1 MKKIV
6 LVVAVLLL
14 VAPAMAE
21 VKITCT
27 QATGAGQ
34 ENIITVSYNAIS
46 EANLPRAFALDITL
60 TDTLGANNAVIS
72 SITAAKVGESNN
84 SSRGFGV
91 FLGSDGVD
99 INEDTGEVNRP
110 PAGRGWGSPAAN
122 PADPCALA
130 GIGTNA
136 VTVELASLYK
146 GPQGVGN
153 PNAPPKSGGL
163 FTFTVNNKA
172 CNVTITLN
180 ARRGGI
186 VKENPNEPVDA
197 NLPGVGLTPAFEIRC
212 PGDIVGVG
220 FGPRDALCNIWDYMR
235 LSANYPPQ
243 PYTDPDT
250 DLCGVGFGP
259 KDNACNI
266 WDYMK
271 LSANYPTTNW
281 Q

>member
-1 MKKIV
+1 MKKMF
-6 LVVAVLLL
+6 LVMAVLLL

-21 VKITCT
+21 VKITCVQGT
-27 QATGAGQ
+27 APGQ
-34 ENIITVSYNAIS
+34 DNIITVSYDAIS

-72 SITAAKVGESNN
+72 SVTPAKVGESNS
-84 SSRGFGV
+84 SSRGYGI

-99 INEDTGEVNRP
+99 INEDTGEVNKP
-110 PAGRGWGSPAAN
+110 PAGRGWGNPAAN
-122 PADPCALA
+122 PADPCAQP

-153 PNAPPKSGGL
+153 PNAPPKSGAM

-172 CNVTITLN
+172 CHVTVSLN

-186 VKENPNEPVDA
+186 VKEDPDEPVDA

-212 PGDIVGVG
+212 PGDICGVG
-220 FGPRDALCNIWDYMR
+220 YGPRDGLCNMWDYNK
-235 LSANYPPQ
+235 LSMNYPPQ
-243 PYTDPDT
+243 PYTDSNT
-250 DLCGVGFGP
+250 DLCGVGYGP
-259 KDNACNI
+259 KDNLCNM
-266 WDYMK
+266 WDYNK
-271 LSANYPTTNW
+271 LSMNYPTANW